1 MQIFMH
7 VVTPLSATLCSK
19 FQWSGAGKGRSMAQP
34 VSYKKAP
41 DDGVDVLLEMVE
53 PSFHTNGGEQKGL
66 HLGDGEPRKK
76 IDYCLVYER
85 CEEKESKD
93 DEAKE
98 EAEKLEGM
106 RRAFEASLVSAGLV
120 IEHKEHA
127 LPQVRPALI
136 SQNTI
141 STEIYSC
148 SFSRR

>member
-1 MQIFMH
+1 
-7 VVTPLSATLCSK
+7 
-19 FQWSGAGKGRSMAQP
+19 MAQP

-41 DDGVDVLLEMVE
+41 DDGADVLLEMVE

-98 EAEKLEGM
+98 KAEKLEGM

-127 LPQVRPALI
+127 LAQVRPVFI
-136 SQNTI
+136 TVTVKNTI
-141 STEIYSC
+141 STEIYSS
-148 SFSRR
+148 SFSRS